1 MAIDR
6 EKATE
11 QIGFRVTP
19 SFRERLEIRAVEEGR
34 TMANFIIKVVND
46 YLDQVDGAKKLLKQ

>member
-1 MAIDR
+1 MAKNK

-19 SFRERLEIRAVEEGR
+19 TFRDRLEVRADEEGR
-34 TMANFIIKVVND
+34 TMANLIIKVVND
-46 YLDQVDGAKKLLKQ
+46 YLDQVEDAKKLLKQ

>member
-1 MAIDR
+1 MAKDR

-19 SFRERLEIRAVEEGR
+19 SFRSRVEDRADEEGR
-34 TMANFIIKVVND
+34 TMANLIIKVVND
-46 YLDQVDGAKKLLKQ
+46 YLDQVDDAKKLLKQ